1 MSTRKRRSNRSV
13 RRALRSPGRPP
24 VSRREN
30 LRLFWTAIAAGLTS
44 ERAAVVAGVSPPVGV
59 RWFRENGGMP
69 PTIFAPSAKPLSG
82 RYLSFQEREEIALLL
97 AQGPACVR
105 SLTDWAVPPRQSH
118 VRFDATR
125 PRGAVGSFIA
135 PQRRNGTLRDLLAGR
150 RPPSWPSML
159 HYGVMFKIDWQ
170 ALSPAQAERLF
181 MDRQ

>member
-1 MSTRKRRSNRSV
+1 MHYGRPGDRQFRDERTSGYFGLRSRRASRASAQRLSPVCRLPSVSGGSV
-13 RRALRSPGRPP
+13 RTAACHQRYLRRPRSRCLDGICPSRNAKTLRSYW
-24 VSRREN
+24 
-30 LRLFWTAIAAGLTS
+30 LRG
-44 ERAAVVAGVSPPVGV
+44 
-59 RWFRENGGMP
+59 
-69 PTIFAPSAKPLSG
+69 SA
-82 RYLSFQEREEIALLL
+82 Y
-97 AQGPACVR
+97 VR